1 MIIED
6 WNIYTTDFFKNIEH
20 NKFEKYINI
29 LNENSDNNNDN
40 INNNINNSDNN
51 DNDNNNNNNND
62 NNSDNNDNNNNQN
75 DDDNENNYNIK
86 IKEITE
92 LYNNNNKMKEINAS
106 SSLNILKKELEII
119 KLLTKYF
126 LQNKTMEYNF
136 IIISLKILLLLSENL
151 RIKINQKKIINK
163 NNLNILK
170 RSSYKFCLYKHN
182 CMYNY
187 NKKCKYV
194 CYQDHYVH
202 NMVSYDLELLIN
214 YIDNNNN
221 NNNEC
226 NNKEILKTL
235 NTLNYV
241 IAHMES
247 ELKMKC
253 LYIKNETE
261 IEFYHINKKLS

>member
-1 MIIED
+1 MLAQD
-6 WNIYTTDFFKNIEH
+6 WNIYTTNFFKDIDK
-20 NKFEKYINI
+20 NKLNKYINI
-29 LNENSDNNNDN
+29 LNNDVINNIEINNDE
-40 INNNINNSDNN
+40 DT
-51 DNDNNNNNNND
+51 
-62 NNSDNNDNNNNQN
+62 
-75 DDDNENNYNIK
+75 NENNYNIK
-86 IKEITE
+86 MQEIIE
-92 LYNNNNKMKEINAS
+92 LYNDNNKIESLKKS

-119 KLLTKYF
+119 KILTKYF
-126 LQNKTMEYNF
+126 LQNKTIEYNF
-136 IIISLKILLLLSENL
+136 IIISLQLLLLFSEDL

-163 NNLNILK
+163 NNINILK

-214 YIDNNNN
+214 YINSNI
-221 NNNEC
+221 NEC

-247 ELKMKC
+247 ELKTKC
-253 LYIKNETE
+253 LYIKNEQDYE
-261 IEFYHINKKLS
+261 QYHINKKLS